1 MLPAA
6 PEGVVV
12 AAVAAAH
19 AAPDLAMVV
28 AGGALRQQSL
38 AKTPTPASQVVVCA
52 RTTRQQSRGFGN
64 GARGCNIFSYWPTH
78 SPPFRSLALLQLLGR
93 SLSVAPAVTGW

>member
-1 MLPAA
+1 M
-6 PEGVVV
+6 V

-52 RTTRQQSRGFGN
+52 RTTRQQSRFWKRGPWLQYLLLLANPFTTISLPHALTITRALALCC
-64 GARGCNIFSYWPTH
+64 ARGN
-78 SPPFRSLALLQLLGR
+78 RL
-93 SLSVAPAVTGW
+93 VTCIKGGEA